1 MHLHPCAYAHSRLN
15 IRKVINTMNIFQ
27 LRSKRDE
34 SIRKAET
41 ILTSKGA
48 NSAEY
53 KDVKADIDSMNELIQ
68 LQERAGINTSSAP
81 APTPAPIPAPTIITV
96 TSEARAK
103 KVTEAARQ
111 FFRHGMNHVNQ
122 EQRDLL
128 TTGDTIGGALN
139 SQFFD
144 DVFQQAAK
152 YYGPVWTM
160 VNRKDDAVGNPAK
173 FPVTSDV
180 DRTFS
185 LATEGTTS
193 ALSVNQDPI
202 VFSDVINTD
211 TILSA
216 VVYSRQEVED
226 AYDLEAWLMS
236 IAGTAV
242 SRAWEHAVTLSQ
254 TNDGTN
260 TALPSSTAGGLLAVA
275 AANPGVTQTTGTLA
289 AGITTANLQAL
300 AGSVDRAYYQNGSF
314 MASPS
319 VETFLRSQVDSTG
332 RQLYCIDPN
341 TGYLIIAGRPLV
353 PNVAMPANGTA
364 SKPLVIFGDY
374 SKAWNVLNAGLRLKV
389 ISSDGSPV
397 LAYNTRELIMWS
409 RLGQS
414 AGVSNAVASLIS
426 AAS

>member
-1 MHLHPCAYAHSRLN
+1 
-15 IRKVINTMNIFQ
+15 MNLSQ
-27 LRSKRDE
+27 MKDAKAEL
-34 SIRKAET
+34 IRKAQTMLDGGQHTTPAYRTLIAEAE
-41 ILTSKGA
+41 ILT
-48 NSAEY
+48 E
-53 KDVKADIDSMNELIQ
+53 DITMLESI
-68 LQERAGINTSSAP
+68 ERRTGGKPI
-81 APTPAPIPAPTIITV
+81 PTPAPIAAPAIITQ
-96 TSEARAK
+96 TSSTERK